1 MKQEDTRGKQ
11 IEGEHFPNKLL
22 LNFLLVSISIV
33 TMRSRYLKLADFL
46 RPNYIWVII
55 IIMHIVVVSKHGHI
69 FRYKQYKHTVR

>member
-46 RPNYIWVII
+46 RPNYI
-55 IIMHIVVVSKHGHI
+55 
-69 FRYKQYKHTVR
+69 